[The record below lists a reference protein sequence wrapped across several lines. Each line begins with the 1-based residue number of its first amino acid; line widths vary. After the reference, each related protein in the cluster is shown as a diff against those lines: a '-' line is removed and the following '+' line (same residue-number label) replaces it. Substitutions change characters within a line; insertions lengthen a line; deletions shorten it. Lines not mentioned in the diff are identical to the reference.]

1 MNRTMIDIIILILLC
16 IVILGFLFT
25 LLNWRKIIKKMT
37 KKYGSI
43 IMSDKYQENLIEML
57 AGFKH
62 MGIQTTFE
70 NNLRS
75 EFGKILHRPL
85 GSTRQWPHFESIT
98 FIPAQAAKF
107 PTDHD
112 VAVDI
117 SVTIGPKA
125 KKPLEIN
132 APFMISGMAYGIAL
146 AKNVRLALMDAA
158 NNVGIAINSG
168 EGGILDEEIDSAD
181 KYILQF
187 GKARWSKDEK
197 LLKKADM
204 IEIKFGQGALLGM
217 GDVIIPRDL
226 QGHARKVMGLE
237 DDEDA
242 VIHNNFFENQTMKDL
257 KDLVQELRRIS
268 GGVPIGAKVGAGGK
282 IEDDIDTLLELDVD
296 FIAIDG
302 GQAATYG
309 AAPILTDDFGI
320 PTLHALIRAVNHL
333 EKLNKKSEISLIIS
347 GGMFTPG
354 EYLKAIAL
362 GADAVYLGSVLLFT
376 VAHKQVL
383 DAVPFEPPTQ
393 VVWSDGKYKDKFVRE
408 EGAKNAT
415 NYLKSTI
422 EELEVAIRAMGKK
435 KLSDVTKEDL
445 VSYEKNTAEAAGVP
459 FTTLPYSE
467 GKVSHSSL
475 KKEKKKDPLIEL

>member
-1 MNRTMIDIIILILLC
+1 MVDIIILILLC
-16 IVILGFLFT
+16 IVILVSIVM
-25 LLNWRKIIKKMT
+25 LLSWRKIMKKMT

-43 IMSDKYQENLIEML
+43 IMSDQYQENLIEMM

-62 MGIQTTFE
+62 MGIQNTLE
-70 NNLRS
+70 NNLRA

-85 GSTRQWPHFESIT
+85 GFTRQWPHFESIT

-112 VAVDI
+112 VSVDI

-146 AKNVRLALMDAA
+146 SKNVRLALMDAA

-168 EGGILDEEIDSAD
+168 EGGILDEEIDGANN
-181 KYILQF
+181 YILQF
-187 GKARWSKDEK
+187 GKARWSKEEE
-197 LLKKADM
+197 LFKKAEM
-204 IEIKFGQGALLGM
+204 IELKFGQGAIFGM

-257 KDLVQELRRIS
+257 KDLVEELRHIS

-282 IEDDIDTLLELDVD
+282 IEDDIDALLEIGVD
-296 FIAIDG
+296 YIAVDG

-309 AAPILTDDFGI
+309 AAPLLTDDFGI

-333 EKLNKKSEISLIIS
+333 EKINKKNEISLIIS

-354 EYLKAIAL
+354 EYLKALAL
-362 GADAVYLGSVLLFT
+362 GADAVYLGSVMLFT

-393 VVWSDGKYKDKFVRE
+393 VVWSDGKYRDKFVRE

-422 EELEVAIRAMGKK
+422 EELEVAIRAMGKT
-435 KLSDVTKEDL
+435 KLSEVTKEDL
-445 VSYEKNTAEAAGVP
+445 VSYEKNTAQAVGIP

-467 GKVSHSSL
+467 GKVQETPL
-475 KKEKKKDPLIEL
+475 KEEKKKDPLIEL